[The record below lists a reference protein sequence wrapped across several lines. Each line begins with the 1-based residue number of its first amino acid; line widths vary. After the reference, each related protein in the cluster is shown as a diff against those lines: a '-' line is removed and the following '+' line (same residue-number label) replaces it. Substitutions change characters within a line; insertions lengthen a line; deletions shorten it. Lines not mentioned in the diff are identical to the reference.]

1 MRPQNPTPSTT
12 AETPAVAALHIAQDR
27 HAREIQAVKEQH
39 AQDLQTLRE
48 EMKCVHEVEIIEAKM
63 ALYAEHKR
71 DLLELK
77 EGRERE
83 LERLRAFFAA
93 VRARGDSEV
102 AGSAALSPAGGAT
115 GVLPGQ
121 ACSTG
126 ARTEAA
132 AASSSPAPGPAPTSS
147 SASSSP
153 TPPPEI
159 PPTAAPI
166 SPQTPSSPPPP
177 RPGTARAAAP
187 HVRFLTT
194 GITPAEAK
202 SKAKSVRV
210 EKEAGGSGAGN
221 VVTSGF

>member
-1 MRPQNPTPSTT
+1 
-12 AETPAVAALHIAQDR
+12 
-27 HAREIQAVKEQH
+27 
-39 AQDLQTLRE
+39 
-48 EMKCVHEVEIIEAKM
+48 MKCVHEVEIIEVKM

-93 VRARGDSEV
+93 VRARGDCEV
-102 AGSAALSPAGGAT
+102 AGPAALSLSPSPAVGAT

-126 ARTEAA
+126 ARAEAAA
-132 AASSSPAPGPAPTSS
+132 AASSSPAPGPAPISSS

-153 TPPPEI
+153 NPTPPEI
-159 PPTAAPI
+159 PPPTAAPT
-166 SPQTPSSPPPP
+166 SPRTPSSPRPP

-210 EKEAGGSGAGN
+210 EKEAGEGQGRGMW
-221 VVTSGF
+221 